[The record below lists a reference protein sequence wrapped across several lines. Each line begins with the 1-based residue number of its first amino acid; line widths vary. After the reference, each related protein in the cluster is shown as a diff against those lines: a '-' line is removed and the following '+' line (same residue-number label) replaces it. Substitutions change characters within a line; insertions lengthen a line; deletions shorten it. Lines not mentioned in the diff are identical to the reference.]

1 MNEKDIRNLNKYL
14 SGEEVSDKIVEN
26 LKKKVELIVKQM
38 DLRDSFNK
46 DMEELSKEMY
56 IIFCNLVFTSVIT

>member
-26 LKKKVELIVKQM
+26 LKKKVELVVKQM

-46 DMEELSKEMY
+46 DLEELSKEMSN
-56 IIFCNLVFTSVIT
+56 IKD

>member
-46 DMEELSKEMY
+46 DLEELSKEMSN
-56 IIFCNLVFTSVIT
+56 IKD

>member
-14 SGEEVSDKIVEN
+14 SGEEVSDKIVNN

-46 DMEELSKEMY
+46 DMEELSKEM
-56 IIFCNLVFTSVIT
+56 TSIKD

>member
-46 DMEELSKEMY
+46 DMEELSKEMSN
-56 IIFCNLVFTSVIT
+56 IKD

>member
-14 SGEEVSDKIVEN
+14 SGEEVSDKTVEN
-26 LKKKVELIVKQM
+26 LKKKVELVVKQM

-46 DMEELSKEMY
+46 DLEELSKEMSN
-56 IIFCNLVFTSVIT
+56 IKD

>member
-1 MNEKDIRNLNKYL
+1 MNEKDIKNLNKYL
-14 SGEEVSDKIVEN
+14 SGEEVSDKIVNN

-46 DMEELSKEMY
+46 EMEELSKEMTN
-56 IIFCNLVFTSVIT
+56 IKD

>member
-14 SGEEVSDKIVEN
+14 LGEEVSDKIVNN

-46 DMEELSKEMY
+46 EMEELSKEMTN
-56 IIFCNLVFTSVIT
+56 IKD

>member
-1 MNEKDIRNLNKYL
+1 MNEKDIRNLHKYL
-14 SGEEVSDKIVEN
+14 SGEEVSDKIVNN

-46 DMEELSKEMY
+46 DMEELSKEMTN
-56 IIFCNLVFTSVIT
+56 IKD

>member
-14 SGEEVSDKIVEN
+14 SGDEVSDKIVEN

-46 DMEELSKEMY
+46 DLEELSKEMSN
-56 IIFCNLVFTSVIT
+56 IKD

>member
-1 MNEKDIRNLNKYL
+1 MNEKDIKNLNKYL
-14 SGEEVSDKIVEN
+14 SGEEVSEKIVNN

-46 DMEELSKEMY
+46 EMEELSKEM
-56 IIFCNLVFTSVIT
+56 TSIKD

>member
-46 DMEELSKEMY
+46 DMEELSKEMTN
-56 IIFCNLVFTSVIT
+56 IKD

>member
-1 MNEKDIRNLNKYL
+1 MNEKDIKNLNKYL
-14 SGEEVSDKIVEN
+14 SGEEVSDKIVNN

-46 DMEELSKEMY
+46 EMEELSKEM
-56 IIFCNLVFTSVIT
+56 TSIKD